1 MTAPRFGT
9 AILAIGLAAVAAP
22 AHAQAGRTVSF
33 SKDVLPIFQK
43 RCQLCHGVDS
53 KGGLKLDSY
62 ENVMLGGTK
71 GQDIMPGNPGASRLV
86 QLVEARTMPPTGMK
100 LTPIEIFTVRTWIQA
115 GAKDDGSGAS
125 GNENAAKPLEITEPK
140 EGATVRE
147 KVKIAVPRTAIPPQG
162 FVALYIDGRFKV
174 ALAPPSDDEIAE
186 KKMPA
191 DAPINYIWDTKAPLL
206 AVQSNSAVQSDR
218 NVTDGPHVI
227 EIRSYKGN
235 GGEAETVQCQVN
247 VKNQI
252 EYVSNKPVKLW
263 YGLGPSQVGQQW
275 MLEHTVDL
283 QATSGSSGPRGFGA
297 GAAPAAAGPEKIS
310 HLETSKYLVS
320 LEDVVEATGT
330 GFWRERRESPIVV
343 TVDNQKKVVRLDT
356 SSRYYSMERT
366 GEVRKT
372 KVMERESRE
381 PILNPIDLPG
391 RPQRMNETFTT
402 NLRINLGAYIPASLK
417 VDRLQ
422 ATLEGIEW
430 FQGESCVR
438 IRLTYLAG
446 TAKVDIKSVNISGA
460 DFEIE
465 SGTSTVWF
473 SEATQRV
480 LKVEHDV
487 VGNLSVDVA
496 QLSGGGA
503 GGYPGGG
510 MGGEF
515 APGMVEGAMAPPGG
529 AFGAPGGYPGG
540 GAPAFGA
547 PFGGGGYPGGAA
559 GRGGYPG
566 GAPGGRGGYPGGSGG
581 YPGGSGGYPGG
592 GRPTF
597 GSPFAGSGGGYPGG
611 GYPGGGY
618 PGGFSGGAPM
628 FGGAP
633 SFGGTSGGYPG
644 GYPGG
649 GADPSLAPQ
658 KKRYHVN
665 LKVKTRVLEPEEIAA
680 KKSQS

>member
-1 MTAPRFGT
+1 MTAPRIGT
-9 AILAIGLAAVAAP
+9 AILATGLAVAAAP

-33 SKDVLPIFQK
+33 SKDIIPIFQK
-43 RCQLCHGVDS
+43 KCQNCHGADS
-53 KGGLKLDSY
+53 KGGLKLDTY
-62 ENVMLGGTK
+62 ENTMLGGAK
-71 GQDIMPGNPGASRLV
+71 GQDVMPGNPNGSRLL
-86 QLVEARTMPPTGMK
+86 QLVEAKQMPPAGVK
-100 LTPIEIFTVRTWIQA
+100 LTPVELFTIRAWIQA
-115 GAKDDGSGAS
+115 GAKDDSSGTN
-125 GNENAAKPLEITEPK
+125 GNENAAKPLEISEPK

-147 KVKIAVPRTAIPPQG
+147 KVKIAVPRAAIPPQG

-174 ALAPPSDDEIAE
+174 ALAPPSEEEIAE

-191 DAPINYIWDTKAPLL
+191 DAPITYMWDTKAPLL
-206 AVQSNSAVQSDR
+206 AVQTNSATQADR
-218 NVTDGPHVI
+218 NVADGPHVI

-235 GGEAETVQCQVN
+235 GAEAETVQCQVN

-275 MLEHTVDL
+275 TLEHTVDL
-283 QATSGSSGPRGFGA
+283 EATSGSTSPRGFGA
-297 GAAPAAAGPEKIS
+297 AAAAPAAAGPEKIS
-310 HLETSKYLVS
+310 HKETSRYLVS
-320 LEDVVEATGT
+320 LDDVVEATGT
-330 GFWRERRESPIVV
+330 SFWRERRESPIIV

-356 SSRYYSMERT
+356 SSRYYPMERT

-402 NLRINLGAYIPASLK
+402 NLRINLGAYIPATLK

-430 FQGESCVR
+430 FQAEPCVR

-446 TAKVDIKSVNISGA
+446 TSKVDINSANIKGA

-465 SGTSTVWF
+465 SGTSTIWF

-496 QLSGGGA
+496 QLSAGGA
-503 GGYPGGG
+503 AGYPGGA
-510 MGGEF
+510 GGEF
-515 APGMVEGAMAPPGG
+515 APGSEAPAPQ
-529 AFGAPGGYPGG
+529 FGAPGGYP
-540 GAPAFGA
+540 
-547 PFGGGGYPGGAA
+547 
-559 GRGGYPG
+559 
-566 GAPGGRGGYPGGSGG
+566 
-581 YPGGSGGYPGG
+581 
-592 GRPTF
+592 
-597 GSPFAGSGGGYPGG
+597 GGYPGG

-618 PGGFSGGAPM
+618 PGGAPTFGAP
-628 FGGAP
+628 FAGRSGYP
-633 SFGGTSGGYPG
+633 GGGYPG

-649 GADPSLAPQ
+649 SGRPSFGAPFAGSGGYPGGAPAFGSAPAFGGAPMFGGGYPGGAPGGAGVDPSLAPQ

-665 LKVKTRVLEPEEIAA
+665 LKVKTRVLEPEELKA
-680 KKSQS
+680 KKVQS